1 MQQDPQ
7 LVTYLIA
14 YEQPPMHRKK
24 PPESYTAKSH
34 GVVSAWKKDGGFIFS
49 EWFLAFSKSYCFVIR
64 NIDRIK

>member
-24 PPESYTAKSH
+24 PPESET
-34 GVVSAWKKDGGFIFS
+34 WKKDGGFIFS